1 MATGPTRIWS
11 MLKTV
16 LAVAGGLV
24 VLGLFLAWM
33 GGAFHEKVRPGT
45 VAVERPSAAGRSIVS
60 VERQRADDTVV
71 AVGSVQPRRRT
82 DVASQLLATIREIK
96 VRPGDRVVADAVL
109 VVLDDR
115 ELSAQQREATAA
127 AAVAEADLVTRK
139 GELERAR
146 VGFKT
151 GVVTREDYDRIAG
164 AVRVGEAQLQR
175 SKEQIARL
183 EVQLTHTRIVTGTGG
198 IVADRFAEPGDVATP
213 GKPILSVYDPSEL
226 ELHANVP
233 ESLAANVAVGKKIQ
247 IQIDAANI
255 NALGDV
261 REVVPQAQ
269 QTTRT
274 ILVKVAV
281 PASTSTTILPGMFGR
296 ISIPIGQ
303 TDRLLVPSA
312 AVRSVGQLE
321 LVDVVDGDNLL
332 TRRFIRT
339 GRRSDGKVEVLS
351 GLNEGDSVALPMSA
365 GPKP

>member
-1 MATGPTRIWS
+1 VGR
-11 MLKTV
+11 TV
-16 LAVAGGLV
+16 
-24 VLGLFLAWM
+24 
-33 GGAFHEKVRPGT
+33 
-45 VAVERPSAAGRSIVS
+45 VAVER
-60 VERQRADDTVV
+60 QRVDDAVV
-71 AVGSVQPRRRT
+71 AVGSVQPRRRA
-82 DVASQLLATIREIK
+82 DVASQLLANIREIK
-96 VRPGDRVVADAVL
+96 VRPGDRVAAQAVL

-115 ELSAQQREATAA
+115 ELLAQQREATAA

-183 EVQLTHTRIVTGTGG
+183 DVQLTHTRIAAGTAG

-213 GKPILSVYDPSEL
+213 GKPILSVYDPSDL

-233 ESLAANVAVGKKIQ
+233 ESLAANVAVGRKIEA
-247 IQIDAANI
+247 QIDAANI
-255 NALGDV
+255 SALGEV

-269 QTTRT
+269 QASRT

-281 PASTSTTILPGMFGR
+281 PNSTSTSILPGMFGR

-321 LVDVVDGDNLL
+321 LVDVVDPDNTL

-339 GRRSDGKVEVLS
+339 GRKSEGRVEVLS
-351 GLNEGDSVALPMSA
+351 GLSEGESVAMPSVT
-365 GPKP
+365 GHKP